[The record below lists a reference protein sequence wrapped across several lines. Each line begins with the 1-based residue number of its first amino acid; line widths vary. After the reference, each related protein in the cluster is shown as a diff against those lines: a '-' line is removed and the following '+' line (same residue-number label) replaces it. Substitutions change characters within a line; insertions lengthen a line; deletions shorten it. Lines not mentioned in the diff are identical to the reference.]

1 MLAHLLANTLLL
13 VHLLFIV
20 FALFGGLFLFRY
32 RWIAWLHI
40 PAFIWAALISFAG
53 WICPLTPWEV
63 SLRKAAGQEGYTGG
77 FIEQYITPVIYPD
90 GYTREFAITA
100 GITVIVINLLIYG
113 IAIYRVKQQRGS

>member
-20 FALFGGLFLFRY
+20 FALFGGFFLFRY

-40 PAFIWAALISFAG
+40 PAFIWAAMISFAG

-63 SLRKAAGQEGYTGG
+63 SLRKAAGEVGYTGG
-77 FIEQYITPVIYPD
+77 FIEQYITPVIYPE
-90 GYTREFAITA
+90 GYTREFAIAA
-100 GITVIVINLLIYG
+100 GITVLVINLLIYG
-113 IAIYRVKQQRGS
+113 IVIYRRR

>member
-1 MLAHLLANTLLL
+1 MFAHLLANTLLV
-13 VHLLFIV
+13 VHFLFIV
-20 FALFGGLFLFRY
+20 FALFGGFLLFRY
-32 RWIAWLHI
+32 PWLAWLHI
-40 PAFIWAALISFAG
+40 PAFVWAALISFAG

-63 SLRKAAGQEGYTGG
+63 SLRRAAGQEGYTGG

-113 IAIYRVKQQRGS
+113 LAIYRRAKQGAV

>member
-1 MLAHLLANTLLL
+1 MFAHLLSNTLLL

-32 RWIAWLHI
+32 RWVAWLHI
-40 PAFIWAALISFAG
+40 PAFVWAALISFAG

-77 FIEQYITPVIYPD
+77 FIEQYITPVIYPE
-90 GYTREFAITA
+90 GYTREFAVTA
-100 GITVIVINLLIYG
+100 GIIVIVVNVLIYG
-113 IAIYRVKQQRGS
+113 FAIYRLRKQSRS

>member
-32 RWIAWLHI
+32 RWVAWLHI
-40 PAFIWAALISFAG
+40 PAFAWAALISFAG

-77 FIEQYITPVIYPD
+77 FIEQYITPVIYPE
-90 GYTREFAITA
+90 GYTREFAVTA
-100 GITVIVINLLIYG
+100 GIIVIVVNVLIYG
-113 IAIYRVKQQRGS
+113 FAIYRIKKAKP